1 MGVSHSSN
9 VSNAIASVTNDIGQQ
24 TTANT
29 QQANNISQKIT
40 NNNCTIITKNYTADE
55 SGKTMQSNS
64 QLSKAIQKSDVQNNI
79 QQKLLQQASSTVGSM
94 GLGYA
99 DANNT
104 ANMFVNSSTTI
115 IDAMNTSC
123 SQFSNINQSWTC
135 DRSTII
141 ADNVNINLGST
152 SDFLS
157 QQVLDNNQVA
167 NVINDITQTADQ
179 KATASVEG
187 LTGFLIGIA
196 LIIAA
201 LGYSVAKPLTTGSFK
216 IIIAVVLIVIL
227 CVILAFMY
235 VKKTPPFFNDDNE
248 CIPNDNIENCN
259 QCINLD
265 NKKLQLKSP
274 PLRYIYD
281 LTSLTSQSKS
291 GANLLQMVISSIKNR
306 QNGGYNKKIAD
317 ILNTKLISYNKY
329 GFDPLPDILSYD
341 KNNLHNI
348 PEEYLT
354 TGTGINLSMC
364 TPGSLQKNIVG
375 SNTEFIKCPS
385 IGTINDPAPANYD
398 DELIMAS
405 LNDDAWNNYK
415 TPHFARYV
423 LCDMLSIIPLNTFID
438 QEEIVNIIDKDG
450 NKKTGKAKDFLEY
463 SYRFITTESTDFK
476 LALVKNGQL
485 SGLVGICNNN
495 NYKLH
500 HFVRTW
506 GVAIII
512 ILILGT
518 FAWMYWTST
527 QTYKDQK
534 DQKDQKNQKH

>member
-1 MGVSHSSN
+1 MGASQSSN

-40 NNNCTIITKNYTADE
+40 MDNCTIITKNYTADE
-55 SGKTMQSNS
+55 SGKTIQSNS

-79 QQKLLQQASSTVGSM
+79 QQKLIQQAASTVGSM

-99 DANNT
+99 DSNNT
-104 ANMFVNSSTTI
+104 ANMFVNASSTI

-123 SQFSNINQSWTC
+123 SQFSNIDQSWTC

-141 ADNVNINLGST
+141 ADNININLGST

-187 LTGFLIGIA
+187 LTGFLIGVA

-235 VKKTPPFFNDDNE
+235 IKKTPPFFNDDND
-248 CIPNDNIENCN
+248 CVPGDNITNCN

-265 NKKLQLKSP
+265 NKTLQLKYP

-281 LTSLTSQSKS
+281 LTSLTSQSES
-291 GANLLQMVISSIKNR
+291 GSNLLEMVISSGKNQ

-317 ILNTKLISYNKY
+317 ILNTKLIPYNNLANKY
-329 GFDPLPDILSYD
+329 GFDPLPPLLIYE
-341 KNNLHNI
+341 NLYKI
-348 PEEYLT
+348 PEEYVK
-354 TGTGINLSMC
+354 TGTGSYVSIC

-375 SNTEFIKCPS
+375 GNTDFTKCPS
-385 IGTINDPAPANYD
+385 IGTINDLAPANYD
-398 DELIMAS
+398 PELIMAS
-405 LNDDAWNNYK
+405 LNDDAWNSYK

-423 LCDMLSIIPLNTFID
+423 LCDMLSVIPLNTFISE
-438 QEEIVNIIDKDG
+438 EEIVNIIDKDG
-450 NKKTGKAKDFLEY
+450 NKKTGKAKDLYQY
-463 SYRFITTESTDFK
+463 SYRFITTESSDFK
-476 LALVKNGQL
+476 IALVKNGQL
-485 SGLVGICNNN
+485 SGLVGICNDN

-506 GVAIII
+506 GVGIII
-512 ILILGT
+512 ALILGT
-518 FAWMYWTST
+518 FIWMYWT
-527 QTYKDQK
+527 TYKDQDK
-534 DQKDQKNQKH
+534 KH